1 MKNFQKLA
9 MGMLVAVLAIG
20 FSAFTQA
27 NDESEAFA
35 VFRYDGSPQAWNDP
49 SLDQNVSNYSEVI
62 GEPDCT
68 PSNNICTYNIVGGE
82 VTQNTKGTLQ

>member
-35 VFRYDGSPQAWNDP
+35 VFRYNGLPQAWNDP
-49 SLDQNVSNYSEVI
+49 SLDQNVDNYSEVT
-62 GEPDCT
+62 GTPGCT
-68 PSNNICTYNIVGGE
+68 PSDNICTYNIVDDV